1 MKDMKEHKSVAQFAE
16 QNKDALRQL
25 PAPRIAKAY
34 YESADLYL
42 FDEFQ
47 TARPRSS
54 RRPKIRTLY
63 DTFVAIRDDEGE
75 HVATMKECQMEDSMM
90 AEVEKVNLG
99 TAAFVFFIGANYWL
113 QRMASSAGLDA
124 LEMDGVDAGEMLG
137 EDGLL
142 AGLLRMLSFLPF
154 L

>member
-1 MKDMKEHKSVAQFAE
+1 M
-16 QNKDALRQL
+16 KDALRQL

-34 YESADLYL
+34 YENSDLYL

-54 RRPKIRTLY
+54 RRPKMRTLY
-63 DTFVAIRDDEGE
+63 DTFCAIRDDEAE
-75 HVATMKECQMEDSMM
+75 HVETMRECQMEDSMM
-90 AEVEKVNLG
+90 AEVNKVNLG
-99 TAAFVFFIGANYWL
+99 TAAFVAFIGVNIWL
-113 QRMASSAGLDA
+113 QRLAAGAGYDT
-124 LEMDGVDAGEMLG
+124 LEIDGVDAGSILG

-142 AGLLRMLSFLPF
+142 AAIARFISFLPF